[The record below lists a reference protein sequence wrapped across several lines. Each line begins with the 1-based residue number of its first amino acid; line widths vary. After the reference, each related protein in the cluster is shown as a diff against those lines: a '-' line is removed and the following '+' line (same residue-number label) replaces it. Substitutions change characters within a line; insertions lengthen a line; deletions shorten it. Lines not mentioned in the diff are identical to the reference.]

1 MWQLNHHTYRQCFVY
16 LDLQCH
22 LQKPEGFHLWLSA
35 LDARFCHA
43 ELLAQLVKLGHHL
56 SNHFL
61 NINQIVVARQAA
73 MAIFKI
79 QRGGGAVFQEK
90 IEKRRKRE
98 EKEKRSKK
106 KEKRG
111 EKAKSPFQI

>member
-61 NINQIVVARQAA
+61 NINQIVVVRQAA
-73 MAIFKI
+73 VAIFKI
-79 QRGGGAVFQEK
+79 QRGVGADFQKRKKK
-90 IEKRRKRE
+90 IEKGRKRE
-98 EKEKRSKK
+98 KDQRKRRKEGKK
-106 KEKRG
+106 
-111 EKAKSPFQI
+111 QIF

>member
-22 LQKPEGFHLWLSA
+22 LQKPEGFHLCLSA

-61 NINQIVVARQAA
+61 NINQIVVVRQAA
-73 MAIFKI
+73 VAIFKI
-79 QRGGGAVFQEK
+79 QRGVGADF
-90 IEKRRKRE
+90 
-98 EKEKRSKK
+98 
-106 KEKRG
+106 
-111 EKAKSPFQI
+111 